1 MKKICF
7 VSVLCLAVMANLY
20 AQSPDAF
27 TWDLRLEKKTSGI
40 PLDFNQTIEKLEVA
54 VIPPD
59 TPPDTANRSLAR
71 DEDFTIKVKPQANTY
86 CYIIQYGPDRKVTL
100 YYDAQINAGTEK
112 AFEPVLTGS
121 AGIDTF
127 YIIMSSK
134 RETKLENVIKAYRRS
149 PNVRQVNS
157 NVYYE
162 ALAIQKAD
170 EPLGEPPQRF
180 TISGGTSRGTP
191 ANVPSD
197 NPPSGTARYS
207 GRGRYVRTISVK
219 H

>member
-1 MKKICF
+1 MT
-7 VSVLCLAVMANLY
+7 VMANLC
-20 AQSPDAF
+20 AQNSNAF
-27 TWDLRLEKKTSGI
+27 TWDMRLEKKTSGT
-40 PLDFNQTIEKLEVA
+40 PLDFNQTIEKLEDA
-54 VIPPD
+54 LPSDAPPD
-59 TPPDTANRSLAR
+59 VVNHSLAR
-71 DEDFTIKVKPQANTY
+71 GEDFTIRVKSQANAY

-100 YYDAQINAGTEK
+100 YHDTPLNAGVEK
-112 AFEPVLTGS
+112 AFSPVLTSSPGV
-121 AGIDTF
+121 DTF
-127 YIIMSSK
+127 YIIMSAQ
-134 RETKLENVIKAYRRS
+134 RETKLENVIRAYRRS
-149 PNVRQVNS
+149 PNVRQTNS

-180 TISGGTSRGTP
+180 TISGGTARGTP

-207 GRGRYVRTISVK
+207 GRNRYVRIISVK